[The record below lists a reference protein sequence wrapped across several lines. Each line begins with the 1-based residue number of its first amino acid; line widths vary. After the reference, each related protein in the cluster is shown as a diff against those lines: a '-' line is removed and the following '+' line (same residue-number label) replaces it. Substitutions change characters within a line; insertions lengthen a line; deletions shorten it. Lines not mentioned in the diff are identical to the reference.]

1 MVEKPNVREKA
12 TLQCCDVKRGSVF
25 VSSTQADIT
34 SVMKNFPGKQHA
46 GEGLSE
52 LPKASTSSAR
62 RFSGRYVWTIVFS
75 LLQLKK
81 LEKCAALHQQDSG
94 QG

>member
-1 MVEKPNVREKA
+1 M
-12 TLQCCDVKRGSVF
+12 F

-52 LPKASTSSAR
+52 LPKASTSFSAR

-75 LLQLKK
+75 LSQLKQH
-81 LEKCAALHQQDSG
+81 EKCADLQQQDSG